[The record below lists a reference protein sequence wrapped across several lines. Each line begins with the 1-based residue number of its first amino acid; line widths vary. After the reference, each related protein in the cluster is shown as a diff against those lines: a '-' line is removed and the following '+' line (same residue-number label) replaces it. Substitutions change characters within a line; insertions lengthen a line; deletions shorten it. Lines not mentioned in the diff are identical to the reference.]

1 MKPGTSIRDAK
12 YKLYFAIQPP
22 AEAAEQALGVLRSLT
37 PAERF
42 TAKAM
47 LPARLHVSLNWVGG
61 FHRPP
66 TGIVAKAR
74 EVAEAV
80 RLRPF
85 DISLNRIGTWQA
97 GAPPWPLVLWGDEGV
112 IGVQAL
118 YKALH
123 RAMVGPGM
131 APRREPALEPHLTLL
146 RDQAVMPEAFI
157 DPIAWT
163 VREFVLLQSV
173 QGEGRIDVLARFALN
188 G

>member
-1 MKPGTSIRDAK
+1 MGDAK
-12 YKLYFAIQPP
+12 YRLYFAIQPP
-22 AEAAEQALGVLRSLT
+22 PEVAEQALRLLQSLR

-42 TAKAM
+42 TARAM
-47 LPARLHVSLNWVGG
+47 PPARLHVSLNYVGG
-61 FHRPP
+61 FGRPP
-66 TGIVAKAR
+66 TGIVDKAR
-74 EVAEAV
+74 DVAAAI

-85 DISLNRIGTWQA
+85 DVSFNRIGTWTS
-97 GAPPWPLVLWGDEGV
+97 GDPPPLVLWGDEGV
-112 IGVQAL
+112 IGVRGL

-131 APRREPALEPHLTLL
+131 APRREPPLEPHLTLL

-173 QGEGRIDVLARFALN
+173 SGEGRLDVLASVPLS